1 MRFRLCDL
9 STYRTALMGVAALM
23 IIACHAP
30 AYGVFMPQWV
40 RKLAVLGNYG
50 VDIFLLLSGLGCYYS
65 LRKQGSTTCGFYKKR
80 VVRIFI
86 PYMLVFIPA
95 NILFIL
101 LGERNVGEGFLSL
114 ATIEYWIFHKG
125 AWFVS
130 MIIILYLISPFLV
143 LVQNGKYKWFVT
155 FGIILVVFGICS
167 IPVKD
172 PSNLNVVYNIQ
183 WAFRRSPSFFIGIAL
198 AQDCMENKTM
208 SVVWPLV
215 LAMLFIPARKLLF
228 WVDNSWF
235 VVPLM
240 TLSLAVLLKWT
251 CQMKAIELCLEFM
264 GKISLES
271 YLLNICLNSLL
282 RFVIPGI
289 IDSKLFYGHLLD
301 YSFVIVAGVFLAY
314 ATSLLSKRIIARFAV

>member
-1 MRFRLCDL
+1 
-9 STYRTALMGVAALM
+9 MGIAALM

-30 AYGVFMPQWV
+30 AYGVFMPQWI
-40 RKLAVLGNYG
+40 RRFAVLGNYG

-65 LRKQGSTTCGFYKKR
+65 LHKQDSTTLDFYKKR
-80 VVRIFI
+80 AVRIFI
-86 PYMLVFIPA
+86 PYLLVFIPV
-95 NILFIL
+95 NILFII

-114 ATIEYWIFHKG
+114 ATLEYWIFHKG

-130 MIIILYLISPFLV
+130 MIIFLYLASPVLV
-143 LVQNGKYKWFVT
+143 LVQKGKHKWLVT
-155 FGIILVVFGICS
+155 FGIILVVFGLCT

-198 AQDCMENKTM
+198 AQDCMDKKTM
-208 SVVWPLV
+208 SVIWPLV
-215 LAMLFIPARKLLF
+215 LAMLYIPVKKLLF

-240 TLSLAVLLKWT
+240 TMCLAVLLNWA
-251 CQMKAIELCLEFM
+251 CQIKAIGTCLLFM

-282 RFVIPGI
+282 RFMIPGI
-289 IDSKLFYGHLLD
+289 IDSKLFYGHLLE
-301 YSFVIVAGVFLAY
+301 YSFVIVAGISLAY
-314 ATSLLSKRIIARFAV
+314 AISLLSKRIITRFAV